1 MNKPKETTYAI
12 NKKEYARNFKR
23 IVAAKS
29 NEHHS
34 AEICENCGATLDME
48 YHHVLPLRFKGTNE
62 LSNIKRLCKKCHSN
76 VHHGFKT
83 SDKYMENDPFVGI
96 QLEALFPEFLHLN
109 CDSCKSQNNLKMR
122 MVVPFSVGGQYTKGN
137 LATFCK
143 SCNNILERNTNE
155 KGILNHSALIKIG
168 IESARNSGVTFGR
181 PTTDKKINNAVIAIY
196 LRGLKVKEA
205 SEIFDFKVSTLYKYK
220 RDFDKLYIFEKLNNN
235 EFNLLDAKTGVLIRH
250 FNLLEHAA

>member
-1 MNKPKETTYAI
+1 MNKPKETTYAV
-12 NKKEYARNFKR
+12 NKREFMRDYKK
-23 IVAAKS
+23 IVSAKS
-29 NEHHS
+29 DEHRL
-34 AEICENCGATLDME
+34 AEICENCNSEEFME
-48 YHHVLPLRFKGTNE
+48 YHHALPLRFKGTNE
-62 LSNIKRLCKKCHSN
+62 LSNIKRLCKKCHFKL
-76 VHHGFKT
+76 HHGLKNP
-83 SDKYMENDPFVGI
+83 DKYMENDPFVGI

-109 CDSCKSQNNLKMR
+109 CDSCKSKNNLKMR
-122 MVVPFSVGGQYTKGN
+122 MVVPFAVGGQHTKGN

-143 SCNNILERNTNE
+143 DCNNILERNTNE

-168 IESARNSGVTFGR
+168 IAIARKDGVTFGR

-250 FNLLEHAA
+250 FNLLDHAA